1 MDLKISTIL
10 FKTNFKSYNSIQ
22 KLELQYICK
31 EEPSLSYK
39 FCLGN
44 LFLISSLNSI
54 DQIQSNISSLHDIL
68 RTEMNDS
75 YFDSFDHE
83 TVILDDCAPE
93 KEHLE
98 NYHYIKKSVKDM
110 FNMTLVEMDKHRNHF
125 EEILLS
131 KMKIAFE
138 FLINHIKS
146 VADILNSNNFF
157 IKENL
162 EAAEQN
168 DPFST
173 KFIEE
178 TEKILKQWKLQL
190 SENNFNKFLTL
201 YVEYTNI
208 HIEKILHL
216 KTFSNFGAILLEKV
230 RY

>member
-1 MDLKISTIL
+1 
-10 FKTNFKSYNSIQ
+10 
-22 KLELQYICK
+22 
-31 EEPSLSYK
+31 
-39 FCLGN
+39 
-44 LFLISSLNSI
+44 
-54 DQIQSNISSLHDIL
+54 
-68 RTEMNDS
+68 MNDS
-75 YFDSFDHE
+75 YFDGFNHE
-83 TVILDDCAPE
+83 TVILDDFAPE

-125 EEILLS
+125 EEVLLS

-168 DPFST
+168 DPFSS

-190 SENNFNKFLTL
+190 SENNFNKFITL

-230 RY
+230 IY